1 MINHLDPNNEWVH
14 HRLFREHCFLS
25 AEGMYVKDLRVI
37 NRDLKNMVLV
47 DNAAYSYAYQLE
59 NGIPILP
66 YYHGQ
71 IDFELKMLEDY
82 LMRMMICKDVREINN
97 KTFKLGEYRKYIHA
111 PEKLVEELYLN
122 Q

>member
-1 MINHLDPNNEWVH
+1 
-14 HRLFREHCFLS
+14 
-25 AEGMYVKDLRVI
+25 MYIKDLRVI
-37 NRDLKNMVLV
+37 NRNLKDMVLV

-59 NGIPILP
+59 NGIPIFP

-82 LMRMMICKDVREINN
+82 VMKLLMCKDVREVNER
-97 KTFKLGEYRKYIHA
+97 TFKLTKYRNYYAK
-111 PEKLVEELYLN
+111 PEKLVEDLYIN